1 LRWRLELQPSSPS
14 TVLVLDAA
22 GGVGRWAHDALV
34 NAGFAC
40 IVSETPHEALR
51 NLDALRTG
59 LVVMPVAQLS
69 AWTPV
74 LSHIAERKAGLPVL
88 GMVDKEAGVD
98 VSPALK
104 LGVGDLLTYPCPA
117 EDLVERVTAS
127 IDSRQPESEKLDHGS
142 PIATL
147 RAVTEAAEQA
157 LFRAETAEARVSRT
171 EEREHLRMARE
182 SLSHS
187 LQVLLGTMVG
197 TTESGA
203 AGRPGHSRTVATLV
217 KKMAQELGWAPE
229 RVRGMELAGLLH
241 DIGLLALPADLLS
254 EGGPLSDHQR
264 RLLHTHADASAE
276 ILEPLSRVGVP
287 VSAVRAHHERLDG
300 SGYPRGLRG
309 RQIPI
314 GAELLAVADVYAA
327 LVHPRPHR
335 PAFAKA
341 EALGIIEREVEQGK
355 LSAKALAI
363 LHRVLERPGGGAR
376 PPAPPALDQD
386 AAALAR
392 HAD

>member
-1 LRWRLELQPSSPS
+1 MQPSSRS

-22 GGVGRWAHDALV
+22 SGIGRWAHDALV

-59 LVVMPVAQLS
+59 LVIMPVGQLP

-74 LSHIAERKAGLPVL
+74 LSHIAECKAGLPVL
-88 GMVDKEAGVD
+88 GVVDKEANVD

-104 LGVGDLLTYPCPA
+104 LGVGDLLTYPCPPGDLA
-117 EDLVERVTAS
+117 EKVSAT
-127 IDSRQPESEKLDHGS
+127 IDSRVPESETLEHGS

-157 LFRAETAEARVSRT
+157 LFRAETAEARVSRS

-254 EGGPLSDHQR
+254 ATGPLTEHQR

-309 RQIPI
+309 RQVPI
-314 GAELLAVADVYAA
+314 GAEILAVADVYGA

-335 PAFAKA
+335 AAYSKA
-341 EALGIIEREVEQGK
+341 EALEIIERETEAGK
-355 LSAKALAI
+355 LSAKAFAI
-363 LHRVLERPGGGAR
+363 LQKVLNRPASGGR
-376 PPAPPALDQD
+376 PSPDKDQG
-386 AAALAR
+386 ALAR
-392 HAD
+392 QD

>member
-1 LRWRLELQPSSPS
+1 LLLEAELQPSSPS

-22 GGVGRWAHDALV
+22 SGVGRWAHDALV

-59 LVVMPVAQLS
+59 LVIMSVGQLP

-88 GMVDKEAGVD
+88 GVVDKEANVD

-104 LGVGDLLTYPCPA
+104 LGVGDLLTYPCPPG
-117 EDLVERVTAS
+117 DLVEKVIAT
-127 IDSRQPESEKLDHGS
+127 IDSRVPESENLEHGS

-157 LFRAETAEARVSRT
+157 LFRAETAEARVSRS

-254 EGGPLSDHQR
+254 SAGPLTEHQR

-309 RQIPI
+309 RQVPI
-314 GAELLAVADVYAA
+314 GAEILAVADVYAA

-335 PAFAKA
+335 PAYSKV
-341 EALGIIEREVEQGK
+341 EALAIIEQETEAGR

-363 LHRVLERPGGGAR
+363 LQKVLNRPSAPTRV
-376 PPAPPALDQD
+376 PPAED
-386 AAALAR
+386 AGALAR
-392 HAD
+392 QAD